1 MITLVNNGRK
11 FNCDSIVKVALL
23 EKEQKL
29 TVETETGFFIVRGAL
44 GVSDFLSLKARG
56 DLGDIHCPI
65 TSYRNYAHSIEG
77 S

>member
-1 MITLVNNGRK
+1 MIILGINGRQFK
-11 FNCDSIVKVALL
+11 CDSIVKVALL

-29 TVETETGFFIVRGAL
+29 TVETETGVFIVRGAL

-65 TSYRNYAHSIEG
+65 TSYRDYAHSVQG